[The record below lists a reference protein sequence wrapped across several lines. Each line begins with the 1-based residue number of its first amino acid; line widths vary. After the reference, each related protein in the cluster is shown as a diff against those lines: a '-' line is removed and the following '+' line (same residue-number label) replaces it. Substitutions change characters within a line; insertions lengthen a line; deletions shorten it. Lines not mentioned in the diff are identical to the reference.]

1 MLLLA
6 LALAQAEFSD
16 VTSKAGLAAPLAG
29 MMGHGGAWGDVDGD
43 GLPDL
48 FVGGFCDRPD
58 AEYAPAAGPVAAR
71 LFRNL
76 GDGRFSRVTPS
87 EVEHAARTSGA
98 VFADLDNDGDLD
110 LVVANNAKAD
120 RPGPAPKAA
129 RSRLFRNDAGT
140 LVDVPGA
147 FPDDLTTARNVAV
160 MDVDLD
166 GLLDLAIVEDRFNR
180 DPKTRTVLLRN
191 LGGLKFEAAN
201 AAFGFP
207 ADVYGLGHATADL
220 NGDRRPDLFVGH
232 SNRLFLSDALRYKE
246 ADPAPFAWKPLGS
259 EDWACGVALAD
270 LNRDGRIDLVV
281 SGHHSP
287 ARLRLWLGAEDG
299 GFREAT
305 REAGLADLIPTKAP
319 HVEARDFDNDGWP
332 DLYVSAAWIENG
344 RVIPLVYRNLGDGR
358 FQAPRPLAGPMVY
371 YPAGPSADFDRDGR
385 LDLFLVNWYAGRT
398 SLLLRNESPARRWL
412 DVRAVGKRSNRM
424 GLGARVRVSKDGR
437 LLSLQD
443 ITTGCGYASGQPAL
457 AHVGLGDAGTVDVLV
472 TFPSGATV
480 EKKDVA
486 ADQLL
491 TVEEP

>member
-6 LALAQAEFSD
+6 LALALAQAQVEFSD
-16 VTSKAGLAAPLAG
+16 VTSKAGLAEPLAG
-29 MMGHGGAWGDVDGD
+29 LMGHGGAWGDVDGD

-58 AEYAPAAGPVAAR
+58 AEYAPAPGPVTAR

-87 EVEHAARTSGA
+87 AVEHAARTSGA

-110 LVVANNAKAD
+110 LVVANNAKAE
-120 RPGPAPKAA
+120 RPGPDPKAA

-147 FPDDLTTARNVAV
+147 FPDDLLTARNVAPV
-160 MDVDLD
+160 DLDLD
-166 GLLDLAIVEDRFNR
+166 GLLDLVIVEDKFCR
-180 DPKTRTVLLRN
+180 DQKTRTVLLRN
-191 LGGLKFEAAN
+191 RGGLKFEAAN

-207 ADVYGLGHATADL
+207 DDVYGLGHATADL
-220 NGDRRPDLFVGH
+220 NGDRRPDLFIGH
-232 SNRLFLSDALRYKE
+232 SNRLFLSDGPRYKE
-246 ADPAPFAWKPLGS
+246 ADPAPFAWKPVDG

-270 LNRDGRIDLVV
+270 LNRDGRVDLVV

-287 ARLRLWLGAEDG
+287 ARLRLWWGTAD
-299 GFREAT
+299 GFREGT
-305 REAGLADLIPTKAP
+305 REAGLADLIPTKAA

-344 RVIPLVYRNLGDGR
+344 RVIPLIYRNLGDGR
-358 FQAPRPLAGPMVY
+358 FQAPRPLTGPMVY
-371 YPAGPSADFDRDGR
+371 YPAGPSADFDGDGR

-398 SLLLRNESPARRWL
+398 SLLLHNESPKRRWL
-412 DVRAVGKRSNRM
+412 DVRAR
-424 GLGARVRVSKDGR
+424 LGARVRVTKDGR

-457 AHVGLGDAGTVDVLV
+457 AHVGLGDATVVDVRV
-472 TFPSGATV
+472 DFPSGASV
-480 EKKDVA
+480 ERKAVA
-486 ADQLL
+486 ADQVLI
-491 TVEEP
+491 VEEP